1 MTALEAMQKAMQK
14 AGLEV
19 QLAMKEN
26 KEELRMVDS
35 LVNAATL
42 AAKLG
47 QAKSSIYR
55 LAQAGLIPSYAAGP
69 RLRGRRFD
77 IVEVRDALKA
87 LAQQAMKP

>member
-1 MTALEAMQKAMQK
+1 MHTDTL
-14 AGLEV
+14 
-19 QLAMKEN
+19 
-26 KEELRMVDS
+26 VD
-35 LVNAATL
+35 AATV

-77 IVEVRDALKA
+77 LAEVREALRA
-87 LAQQAMKP
+87 LARQAVSK